1 MTNRLVFASA
11 QFLSSEG
18 WLDYLRLMLVLGG
31 VLIVAFFTLRFWLPK
46 LASVNR
52 NTSGPIQV
60 ITRFSLEPNKSLYV
74 LAVGRSKILV
84 ASSEAGVQL
93 IKPLTGDEF
102 EEALNNKKEPQ
113 NENTFERFLQSMKL
127 RKNV

>member
-1 MTNRLVFASA
+1 MTNRLVLASV
-11 QFLSSEG
+11 QVSSSEG
-18 WLDYLRLMLVLGG
+18 WLDYLKLMLILGG
-31 VLIVAFFTLRFWLPK
+31 VLIVAFLTLRFWLPK

-52 NTSGPIQV
+52 NAPGPIQV
-60 ITRFSLEPNKSLYV
+60 ITRFSLEPNKTLYI

-93 IKPLTGDEF
+93 IKPFAGDEF
-102 EEALNNKKEPQ
+102 EETLNNKMEAH

>member
-31 VLIVAFFTLRFWLPK
+31 VLIVAFFSLRFWLPK